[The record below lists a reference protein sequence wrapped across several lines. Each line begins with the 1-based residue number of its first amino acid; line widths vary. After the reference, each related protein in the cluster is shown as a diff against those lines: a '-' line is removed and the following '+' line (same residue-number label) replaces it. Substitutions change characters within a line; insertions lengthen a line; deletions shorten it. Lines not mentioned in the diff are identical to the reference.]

1 MYQMINQM
9 NQNLIKLIGHW
20 VQNQYKGDQ
29 TLINILHNL
38 MLVNHQM
45 KTAFGGA
52 NSIFVS
58 KLPKSYLKHFAT
70 VYELFD
76 KYMTEKLK
84 TIDGSGGYQASWS
97 QIQS

>member
-45 KTAFGGA
+45 
-52 NSIFVS
+52 
-58 KLPKSYLKHFAT
+58 
-70 VYELFD
+70 
-76 KYMTEKLK
+76 
-84 TIDGSGGYQASWS
+84 
-97 QIQS
+97 